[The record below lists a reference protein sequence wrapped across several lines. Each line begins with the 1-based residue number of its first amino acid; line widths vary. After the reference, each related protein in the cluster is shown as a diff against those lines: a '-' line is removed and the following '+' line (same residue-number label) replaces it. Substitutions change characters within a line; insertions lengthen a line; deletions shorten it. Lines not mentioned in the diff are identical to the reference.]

1 MVEAQVIATWLT
13 PTSLFVLLN
22 IILAT
27 IFLATKNNS
36 NNNNNNHDLNHQNDV
51 VAAAPQLLR
60 PPSLFTRVPSFNF
73 SNNFYSGVQDP
84 AVTVTRAPSLLYRVT
99 SFNFGRAPQQP
110 QVEGESKKENEKEEV
125 EARDDHVRRE
135 KVVEEKD
142 QPQQVEQVLE
152 VSKKKKNNNH
162 NNINNNNNNN
172 NKVKSVKKISK
183 EKTASS
189 KGKDEEIEVD
199 AKADDF
205 INKFKQQ
212 LKLQRL
218 ESLLRYRNNNTPIA
232 VAATT

>member
-27 IFLATKNNS
+27 IFLATKNNNS
-36 NNNNNNHDLNHQNDV
+36 NNNDSNHHDLSHQNDV

-60 PPSLFTRVPSFNF
+60 PPSLFTRVASFNF
-73 SNNFYSGVQDP
+73 SNHFYSDVQDP
-84 AVTVTRAPSLLYRVT
+84 AAVTVTRAPSLLYRVA

-110 QVEGESKKENEKEEV
+110 QDESESKKENEKEEV
-125 EARDDHVRRE
+125 VARDDHVRRE

-142 QPQQVEQVLE
+142 QPKKVEQVL
-152 VSKKKKNNNH
+152 
-162 NNINNNNNNN
+162 
-172 NKVKSVKKISK
+172 KSVKKIGE
-183 EKTASS
+183 EKTTSS